1 MSSLCNRFNNALK
14 SCNYTRVLI
23 TCLISKLQN
32 LIIDLLL
39 FIVAFLD
46 IINGLSTD
54 YDIFHC
60 SKVFLSICFVHSN
73 FCTYKISSNSFSHC
87 RYISYIFTRN
97 SFANTSFEFILY
109 KRLARYLV
117 SRGKTGCINGV
128 TCSITPITTLRQF
141 RDELAYIIRN
151 PFVVRNDVH
160 LFAYRWCSG
169 YLYFN
174 AFLSKTAG
182 RTAAEISYR
191 ERRLVTRSSAEEI
204 PADFRI
210 EGTLILP
217 ESFVNYRLAEQ
228 LFESVRQF
236 LHWTL
241 KNVEAQVEVA
251 HSHGEHPQLSDDE
264 LFIPSRD
271 LCERLFGTRQPKE
284 LTYQQKKEYV
294 MALRK
299 AYGASNGQ
307 LARLG
312 SLPLAD
318 VNTMYPLSAK
328 G

>member
-1 MSSLCNRFNNALK
+1 MPELTFRFGKKLMAMNPNWQQERLFASSGPFIHLCTSPLEKELLMENDEDRTAVLNMIALTSRKCRTDVLAYALMSNH
-14 SCNYTRVLI
+14 I
-23 TCLISKLQN
+23 H
-32 LIIDLLL
+32 LLL
-39 FIVAFLD
+39 QGDEIKGHVF
-46 IINGLSTD
+46 
-54 YDIFHC
+54 YD
-60 SKVFLSICFVHSN
+60 L
-73 FCTYKISSNSFSHC
+73 
-87 RYISYIFTRN
+87 
-97 SFANTSFEFILY
+97 LY

-210 EGTLILP
+210 VGTLILP